1 MSHWERLA
9 DLPLLIE
16 AYSLERLSMDVSS
29 GMTRVSTVVRLRG
42 SAAEGLGEDVTYE
55 TPDQEAQLARG
66 ADLPLAGRWTLGSFC
81 AHLEQDVD
89 LWPTPPAREPSRNY
103 RIWAYESAALDLALR
118 QAGTSLGGAL
128 GLEPRP
134 MRFVVSLRLGEPPS
148 VAPLQ
153 ARLDLAPSLQFKL
166 DPTQDWDDELVAA
179 VAATGAVESLD
190 LKGQYKGS
198 PVDVGVDR
206 ALYERLLAAFPD
218 AWLEDP
224 HTDPAVAD
232 LVEAHRDRVTWDAV
246 LHSLD
251 DVRALARQP
260 TAINVKPS
268 RFGPLREL
276 LAVYEHCDAHGIAM
290 YSGGQFELGIGRG
303 QIQHLAALFHPDG
316 PNDAAPGG
324 WNATAPDPGLPTSP
338 LPVTGASSSGF
349 RGL

>member
-9 DLPLLIE
+9 DLPLRIE
-16 AYSLERLSMDVSS
+16 GYELERLSMDVSS
-29 GMTRVSTVVRLRG
+29 GMTRVSTVVHLRG
-42 SAAEGLGEDVTYE
+42 DGEEGVGEDVTYE
-55 TPDQEAQLARG
+55 TEDQEAQLARG
-66 ADLPLAGRWTLGSFC
+66 ADLPLAGEWTLASFC
-81 AHLEQDVD
+81 DHVERDLE
-89 LWPTPPAREPSRNY
+89 LWPTPPSREPSRNY
-103 RIWAYESAALDLALR
+103 RIWAYESAGLDLALR
-118 QAGTSLGGAL
+118 QAGTSLAAAL

-134 MRFVVSLRLGEPPS
+134 LRFVVSLRLGEPPS
-148 VAPLQ
+148 AAPLQ
-153 ARLDLAPSLQFKL
+153 ARLDLAPGLQFKL
-166 DPTQDWDDELVAA
+166 DPTVDWDEELVRA

-198 PVDVGVDR
+198 PVDVPVDR
-206 ALYERLLAAFPD
+206 ALYERLLAAFPG

-224 HTDPAVAD
+224 HTDPEVAD
-232 LVEAHRDRVTWDAV
+232 LVAAHRERVTWDAI

-251 DVRALARQP
+251 DVRSLEHRP

-276 LAVYEHCDAHGIAM
+276 LAVYEHCAAQGIAM
-290 YSGGQFELGIGRG
+290 YSGGQFELGVGRQ

-324 WNATAPDPGLPTSP
+324 WNATAPGPGLPTSP
-338 LPVTGASSSGF
+338 LPVTAASSSGF